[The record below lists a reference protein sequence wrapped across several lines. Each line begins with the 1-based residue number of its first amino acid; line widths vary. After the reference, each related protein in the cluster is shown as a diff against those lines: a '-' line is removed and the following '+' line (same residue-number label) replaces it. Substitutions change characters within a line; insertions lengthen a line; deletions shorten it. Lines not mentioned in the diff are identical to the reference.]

1 MLDRYVRQAYQARNN
16 ITQGAPIMG
25 MTLFDSPSFA
35 NHEGVHAFFDEKTGL
50 KAIVAVH
57 STARG
62 PAVGGTR
69 MWRYGSSAEA
79 LEDVLRLSKGMSYK
93 NAVADLE
100 MGGGKSVIIGDAR
113 TQKTPELFRAFGRAV
128 DTLGGIYYAAEDVG
142 VSVSDIAE
150 ARKETTRVLG
160 LKDGPEASGDP
171 SPVTAEG
178 VYRSTLAVARRLWK
192 QDDLT
197 GLTIAVQGVGHVGGY
212 LADKLAAAGAKLVL
226 TDVNTA
232 TLAEVAART
241 GGEIVA
247 PDAIYGVKAD
257 IYAPCALGATLNLQ
271 TLDRIGAKAVVGAAN
286 NQLATPEIGRIL
298 FERGVL
304 YAPDYVVNGGG
315 IINVAGEMRARQLG
329 AGFDAAWVETK
340 LARLIETFEEILDR
354 SVAESRPTHE
364 IADAIAEA
372 RIAAARDEHKLAA

>member
-1 MLDRYVRQAYQARNN
+1 
-16 ITQGAPIMG
+16 MG

-69 MWRYGSSAEA
+69 MWSYASSAEA

-100 MGGGKSVIIGDAR
+100 MGGGKSVIIGDSR

-128 DTLGGIYYAAEDVG
+128 DTLGGVYYAAEDVG
-142 VSVSDIAE
+142 VSVADIAE
-150 ARKETTRVLG
+150 ARKTTSRVLG

-178 VYRSTLAVARRLWK
+178 VYRSTLAVARRLFK

-197 GLTIAVQGVGHVGGY
+197 GLTIAMQGVGHVGGY
-212 LADKLAAAGAKLVL
+212 LADKLAAAGAKLVM

-241 GGEIVA
+241 GAEIVA
-247 PDAIYGVKAD
+247 PDAIYDVKAD
-257 IYAPCALGATLNLQ
+257 IYAPCALGATLNPH
-271 TLDRIGAKAVVGAAN
+271 TLDRITAKAVVGAAN

-315 IINVAGEMRARQLG
+315 IINVAAEMNARQTKG
-329 AGFDAAWVETK
+329 AFDPAWVEKK
-340 LARLIETFEEILDR
+340 LSRLIETFDEILER
-354 SVAESRPTHE
+354 SAVENRPTHE

-372 RIAAARDEHKLAA
+372 RIAAAAEEKLKQAA